1 MQTHTLIQGSPEWM
15 AHRAKYKNA
24 SDAPV
29 MLGCSPYKTRQQ
41 LLKEMSTGLTAE
53 VDGATQA
60 RFDAGHR
67 FEALARPLAEE
78 IIGDDLAPVVA
89 SEGEYSASFDG
100 LTLMGDVAFE
110 HKTLNNELRNVLA
123 PSFAAPDIPK
133 HYRVQMEQQCMVAGC
148 EKVLFM
154 ATQWAGSDLVEE
166 RHCWYWPDLALRAEI
181 IAGWKQFAEDLAAY
195 QPAEAAPAAVATVQ
209 PSLPAPVVRMDGAL
223 TVASNLPDFA
233 VALRAYIDGIP
244 KVPSSD
250 QEFADCEAACKSL
263 KKAEDALQQ
272 AEDGALAQMT
282 DVEQMR
288 RVVGDLRT
296 LARTTRLA
304 SEKMVAARKEQIR
317 TEIYEG
323 GCKAYRDHVAGLNAR
338 LGKPYMPT
346 LPVDFAGAIKN
357 KRTVD
362 SLRDAVS
369 THLATV
375 KIAAN
380 EVADRIQINLDY
392 LRENAKDH
400 AFLFAD
406 TASIVLKA
414 ADDLAALVQSRIM
427 AHQKAEAD
435 RLERER
441 AAIAE
446 QERVK
451 AEARARAEK
460 DEEDSLIASIWANAR
475 RIEGNRV
482 GYVEKAIAY
491 FEQGPGQFADDPR
504 PRVAAAVAD
513 ARAEMK
519 MKLQAAKDHEA
530 AESTRMDNERIAQE
544 ARDAIAVAAGVP
556 AAAIAPAVVAT
567 AVSPMAAMSPK
578 QVSGTLP
585 AAAKPTL
592 RLGAI
597 NERLGFIVNVNL
609 IVHQLGIEP
618 AETDTRNLPLFHDSQ
633 FGDICKALIQ
643 HIESVAEM
651 APA

>member
-1 MQTHTLIQGSPEWM
+1 MKIFEGLVQGSPEWL
-15 AHRAKYKNA
+15 AVRAQHFCA
-24 SDAPV
+24 SDAPAV
-29 MLGCSPYKTRQQ
+29 MGVSKYKTRGDF
-41 LLKEMSTGLTAE
+41 LREKATGHTPEVGPAKQALFNRGHAAE
-53 VDGATQA
+53 
-60 RFDAGHR
+60 
-67 FEALARPLAEE
+67 EAARPLVEE
-78 IIGDDLAPVVA
+78 DLEEELYPCVGALDVDGMA
-89 SEGEYSASFDG
+89 MLASFDG
-100 LTLMGDVAFE
+100 QTMTGDIIWECKLWNESLAASVRSGELEPQYWAQLE
-110 HKTLNNELRNVLA
+110 HSLLVSGADRAYFTTTDGTREKFAGTWYEAVPERRAQLIAAWRQ
-123 PSFAAPDIPK
+123 FAA
-133 HYRVQMEQQCMVAGC
+133 
-148 EKVLFM
+148 
-154 ATQWAGSDLVEE
+154 
-166 RHCWYWPDLALRAEI
+166 
-181 IAGWKQFAEDLAAY
+181 DLAAY
-195 QPAEAAPAAVATVQ
+195 QHVEVLPAAVATEQ
-209 PSLPAPVVRMDGAL
+209 ASLPAVIVRMGGAL
-223 TVASNLPDFA
+223 TVDSNLPDFA
-233 VALRAYIDGIP
+233 IALREYIGTIP
-244 KVPSSD
+244 KNPSTD
-250 QEFADCEAACKSL
+250 VEFADCEAACKSL
-263 KKAEDALQQ
+263 KKAEDALQA
-272 AEDGALAQMT
+272 AEDNALAGMT

-288 RVVGDLRT
+288 RVVAELRA
-296 LARTTRLA
+296 LARATRLSA
-304 SEKMVAARKEQIR
+304 EKTVEARKISIR
-317 TEIYEG
+317 AEILQEHSQLLS
-323 GCKAYRDHVAGLNAR
+323 DHLMKLNQR
-338 LGKPYMPT
+338 LGKNYMPAV
-346 LPVDFAGAIKN
+346 PADFPFVMKGK
-357 KRTVD
+357 KTVQ
-362 SLRDAVS
+362 SLRDACS
-369 THLATV
+369 QELARA

-392 LRENAKDH
+392 LRENAKDY

-414 ADDLAALVQSRIM
+414 GDDLAALVQSRIM

-441 AAIAE
+441 AAIEE

-530 AESTRMDNERIAQE
+530 AESTRIDNERIAQE

-585 AAAKPTL
+585 VATKPTL

-609 IVHQLGIEP
+609 IVHQLGVEP
-618 AETDTRNLPLFHDSQ
+618 AETDNRNLPLFHERQ

>member
-1 MQTHTLIQGSPEWM
+1 MQTHTLIQGSPEWA
-15 AHRAKYKNA
+15 AHRAKFKNA

-41 LLKEMSTGLTAE
+41 LLKELSTGLSAE
-53 VDGATQA
+53 VDPALQA

-67 FEALARPLAEE
+67 FEALARPLAEG

-100 LTLMGDVAFE
+100 LTLMSDVAFE
-110 HKTLNNELRNVLA
+110 HKSLNNELRNVLGNGCTT
-123 PSFAAPDIPK
+123 SEIPK

-154 ATQWAGSDLVEE
+154 ATQWAGDDLVEE
-166 RHCWYWPDLALRAEI
+166 RHCWYYPDPVLRAEI
-181 IAGWKQFAEDLAAY
+181 VAGWRQFDADMAAY
-195 QPAEAAPAAVATVQ
+195 QPTAAAPVVVAAAQ

-233 VALRAYIDGIP
+233 VALRAYIDNIP
-244 KVPSSD
+244 KTPSSD

-282 DVEQMR
+282 NVEQMR

-317 TEIYEG
+317 TEIYES
-323 GCKAYRDHVAGLNAR
+323 GCKAYRDHIAGLNAR
-338 LGKPYMPT
+338 LGKTYMPT

-362 SLRDAVS
+362 SLRDAVA

-392 LRENAKDH
+392 LREHAKDH

-414 ADDLAALVQSRIM
+414 PDDLAALAQSRIM

-451 AEARARAEK
+451 AEAKLRAEQ
-460 DEEDSLIASIWANAR
+460 E
-475 RIEGNRV
+475 
-482 GYVEKAIAY
+482 
-491 FEQGPGQFADDPR
+491 
-504 PRVAAAVAD
+504 AAA
-513 ARAEMK
+513 K
-519 MKLQAAKDHEA
+519 AKALE
-530 AESTRMDNERIAQE
+530 
-544 ARDAIAVAAGVP
+544 AVAPPAQAQPVAEESAPVPVQTFTPPAPYAVERTELVP
-556 AAAIAPAVVAT
+556 AASPPTMTNGKVCQILGFNVTADFLVSIGAPAPT
-567 AVSPMAAMSPK
+567 K
-578 QVSGTLP
+578 QANANLWHDRQILDILEV
-585 AAAKPTL
+585 
-592 RLGAI
+592 LGAHMSKVYA
-597 NERLGFIVNVNL
+597 E
-609 IVHQLGIEP
+609 QKAKYQP
-618 AETDTRNLPLFHDSQ
+618 ARTRT
-633 FGDICKALIQ
+633 A
-643 HIESVAEM
+643 A
-651 APA
+651 

>member
-392 LRENAKDH
+392 LRENAKDY

-435 RLERER
+435 RLEKER

-451 AEARARAEK
+451 AEAKVRADQEA
-460 DEEDSLIASIWANAR
+460 EDSMIAGIWQQAR
-475 RIEGNRV
+475 RIEGDRV
-482 GYVEKAIAY
+482 GYIQKAITY
-491 FEQGPGQFADDPR
+491 FEQGPAEFADDPR
-504 PRVAAAVAD
+504 PRVAAAVAE
-513 ARAEMK
+513 ARAEMAE
-519 MKLQAAKDHEA
+519 KLKVAQAREDADRAARELIQQPTVAKPVFQPVEPVADQPMPEA
-530 AESTRMDNERIAQE
+530 VDQSAVVPIRPAQGQPTMTNGKVC
-544 ARDAIAVAAGVP
+544 AILGFNVTADFLVSIG
-556 AAAIAPAVVAT
+556 APAPT
-567 AVSPMAAMSPK
+567 K
-578 QVSGTLP
+578 Q
-585 AAAKPTL
+585 ANA
-592 RLGAI
+592 
-597 NERLGFIVNVNL
+597 NL
-609 IVHQLGIEP
+609 WQDRQIL
-618 AETDTRNLPLFHDSQ
+618 
-633 FGDICKALIQ
+633 DICEALGQHLTKVWSEQKAKYQ
-643 HIESVAEM
+643 
-651 APA
+651 PARTRTAA

>member
-41 LLKEMSTGLTAE
+41 LIKELSTGLTAE
-53 VDGATQA
+53 VDAATQA
-60 RFDAGHR
+60 RFDDGHR
-67 FEALARPLAEE
+67 FEAMARPLAEE

-110 HKTLNNELRNVLA
+110 HKTLNNELRGVLNRDCA
-123 PSFAAPDIPK
+123 VSDIPK

-154 ATQWAGSDLVEE
+154 ATQWAGDGLVDQ
-166 RHCWYWPDLALRAEI
+166 RYCWYYPDPALRAEI
-181 IAGWKQFAEDLAAY
+181 IAGWKQFTEDLAAY
-195 QPAEAAPAAVATVQ
+195 QPAEAAAPAAVAAVQ

-233 VALRAYIDGIP
+233 VALRAYIDNIP
-244 KVPSSD
+244 KSPSSD

-263 KKAEDALQQ
+263 KKAEEALQQ

-317 TEIYEG
+317 VEIYQG
-323 GCKAYRDHVAGLNAR
+323 GIKAYQDHVAGLNAR
-338 LGKPYMPT
+338 LGKPYMPA

-392 LRENAKDH
+392 LRETAKDY

-414 ADDLAALVQSRIM
+414 GDDLAALVQSRIM

-446 QERVK
+446 QERIK
-451 AEARARAEK
+451 AEAKVRAEQAEQAAREK
-460 DEEDSLIASIWANAR
+460 AERDEADRQARELIQQATVAKPVFQPVDPVADQPLPEAVDQSAVVPIRPAQGNPTMTNGKVCAILGFNVTADFLVSIGAPAPTKQANA
-475 RIEGNRV
+475 
-482 GYVEKAIAY
+482 
-491 FEQGPGQFADDPR
+491 
-504 PRVAAAVAD
+504 
-513 ARAEMK
+513 
-519 MKLQAAKDHEA
+519 
-530 AESTRMDNERIAQE
+530 
-544 ARDAIAVAAGVP
+544 
-556 AAAIAPAVVAT
+556 
-567 AVSPMAAMSPK
+567 
-578 QVSGTLP
+578 
-585 AAAKPTL
+585 
-592 RLGAI
+592 
-597 NERLGFIVNVNL
+597 NL
-609 IVHQLGIEP
+609 WQDRQIL
-618 AETDTRNLPLFHDSQ
+618 
-633 FGDICKALIQ
+633 DICEALGQHLTRVWAEQKAKYQ
-643 HIESVAEM
+643 
-651 APA
+651 PARTRTAA